1 MNKNGAI
8 AKLKAEKQQTF
19 ELYMQT
25 IKIIIDE
32 AEKLKKR
39 SLEHNEQM
47 SVDGGYEY
55 YSTNENKIEKEATD
69 LRFLSYKLSVQC
81 NTIRELEGFDD
92 SFRKIVEQEE
102 EE

>member
-1 MNKNGAI
+1 VNEKKAI
-8 AKLKAEKQQTF
+8 EKLRREKDQTF
-19 ELYMQT
+19 DSYMRT

-39 SLEHNEQM
+39 SFEHCNEM
-47 SVDGGYEY
+47 SVSGGYEY
-55 YSTNENKIEKEATD
+55 YSSNENKLEKEATI
-69 LRFLSYKLSVQC
+69 LRFLSYKLSLQC

-92 SFRKIVEQEE
+92 SFIKIVEEE